1 LDSFMWW
8 RFQGNTPFMAVEW
21 AFWLL
26 WTRLTIRI
34 KSKNT
39 EQKDLKNLQVSQK
52 RNTCKVGVKEGGV
65 DEEAK
70 SFALG
75 Q

>member
-1 LDSFMWW
+1 M
-8 RFQGNTPFMAVEW
+8 T
-21 AFWLL
+21 
-26 WTRLTIRI
+26 I
-34 KSKNT
+34 KSKNA
-39 EQKDLKNLQVSQK
+39 EQKNLKNSQLGQK